1 MTGVPQLNDY
11 GGIFNLVWQ
20 NNFEPKCL
28 FDIQVACACVV
39 SIQNWTNNK

>member
-28 FDIQVACACVV
+28 TYKLHVPVL
-39 SIQNWTNNK
+39 